1 MGSGDVAQL
10 GERRLCKPEVA
21 GSIPVVSIA
30 PAGQGGPGRKKSLES
45 SKIVVAGYKIG
56 GKIAVFYSRRK
67 AAFFDKSIGGYVGK
81 RNPTESSPLISVEG
95 LDILSAHL

>member
-1 MGSGDVAQL
+1 LPPQGRGAD
-10 GERRLCKPEVA
+10 RR
-21 GSIPVVSIA
+21 
-30 PAGQGGPGRKKSLES
+30 RKSFES
-45 SKIVVAGYKIG
+45 SKIAVAGYKIG